1 MKIKDQRLSNGLR
14 LIQAPIP
21 GTRTATVLIIY
32 KTGSKYENRTTS
44 GLSHFLEHV
53 MFKGTAKRPNAAIIS
68 NELDSIGGEYNAFTS
83 KEFTGYYIKADAAK
97 FNRALDIISDMVL
110 NSKFADEEINKER
123 GVIIEEANMY
133 DANPMMKI
141 EDVLEQVLY
150 GDTPAGWDTV
160 GFKENIKRWDSKD
173 FKKYFASQYGVNSA
187 TLVFAGNLP
196 KDANKLAEKFF
207 TALPRNKWQNKLAV
221 KEKQNAPH
229 LLVVNKKIEQ
239 TVFSLGVRAFK
250 SGAKEESALKVLGV
264 ILGGSMSSRLF
275 AEVREKRGLAYSV
288 RANVE
293 LYSDCGY
300 LTAVAGVKNEKLEEA
315 LLAVLEEFR
324 KIKTEII
331 PAAEIKKAKDLIA
344 GRLAIQLEASDDV
357 ANWYGFQT
365 VLRDE
370 VFSPEVALK
379 KMRAVSA
386 ADLQRVAKLI
396 FQPERL
402 NLAVIGPVK
411 DQNKL
416 KNILKKFK

>member
-1 MKIKDQRLSNGLR
+1 MKIKDQKLSNGLR
-14 LIQAPIP
+14 LIQAPLP

-32 KTGSKYENRTTS
+32 KTGSKYEDRKTS

-53 MFKGTAKRPNAAIIS
+53 MFKGTDKRPNAAVIS

-83 KEFTGYYIKADAAK
+83 KEFTGYYIKADTAK
-97 FNRALDIISDMVL
+97 FTRALDIISDMVT

-160 GFKENIKRWDSKD
+160 GFKENIKRWDSED
-173 FKKYFASQYGVNSA
+173 FKKYFDSQYGVNSA

-207 TALPRNKWQNKLAV
+207 ATLPKNKWHNKLAV
-221 KEKQNAPH
+221 KEKQSTPQ

-239 TVFSLGVRAFK
+239 TIFSLGVRTFK
-250 SGAKEESALKVLGV
+250 SGSKEEAATKLLGV

-275 AEVREKRGLAYSV
+275 SEVREKRGLAYSV

-293 LYSDCGY
+293 FYSDCGY

-315 LLAVLEEFR
+315 LNAVLSEFKKVKEEL
-324 KIKTEII
+324 I
-331 PAAEIKKAKDLIA
+331 PTVEIKKAKDLIS

-357 ANWYGFQT
+357 ANWYGFQS
-365 VLRDE
+365 VLRHE
-370 VFSPEVALK
+370 VLSPEAALK
-379 KMRAVSA
+379 KIRTITAL
-386 ADLQRVAKLI
+386 DLQKVAKQI
-396 FQPERL
+396 FKPERL
-402 NLAVIGPVK
+402 NLAIIGPIR

-416 KNILKKFK
+416 KAILKKFK